1 MRIPH
6 KRKNKLLDLLK
17 VNVTSQNFRQS
28 NFKNSQPAMERLLS
42 IDPSIISNTSDNK
55 TEQENDQDAYIDIN
69 ELDFK
74 PSPNEDSPLILE
86 SFEDL
91 YEGRLQF

>member
-28 NFKNSQPAMERLLS
+28 NFKNSQPAIERLLS

-74 PSPNEDSPLILE
+74 PSPNEGSSLIFG
-86 SFEDL
+86 SFENL